1 MRDYG
6 LTRKLHRR
14 LRVLKSRVE
23 KSTDVIDLLDSE
35 PPASPCGEEALK
47 DMPALAAFSLIHWAL
62 EGKHQGHGYGFPCD
76 RPYLVLTQRVKRV
89 STELEHLRTSHLRHN
104 DSDNRP
110 LHNTF
115 RELSMVMNDT
125 GLWDSVARLES
136 DIQVFDTLREAL
148 RIAPKTSQKGLN
160 DNGSPAEMTTIK
172 EAVETF
178 THTIIHSEGYSE
190 NIRYQNMITQI
201 EKYWHKLFA
210 DPTDVDTPNGPL
222 SIRPQRT
229 NNLAEHHFREMT
241 RGYRQKTG
249 KGALGKTLRTML
261 ANTPLVKNL
270 HNAESMTILLHGTS
284 NLAELFAEIE
294 STEVRHEMKKSQEY
308 VEKIPARLKKMTNKA
323 TFPEVLRNCFA
334 KLQSNG
340 ILR

>member
-1 MRDYG
+1 
-6 LTRKLHRR
+6 
-14 LRVLKSRVE
+14 
-23 KSTDVIDLLDSE
+23 
-35 PPASPCGEEALK
+35 
-47 DMPALAAFSLIHWAL
+47 MPARAAFRFIHWAL
-62 EGKHQGHGYGFPCD
+62 EGKHHGHGYGFPCD

-89 STELEHLRTSHLRHN
+89 STELEYLRTIHLRHN

-115 RELSMVMNDT
+115 SELSMVMNDT
-125 GLWDSVARLES
+125 VLWDSVARLES
-136 DIQVFDTLREAL
+136 NIQVFDTLRQAL
-148 RIAPKTSQKGLN
+148 RIAPKTSKKGLN
-160 DNGSPAEMTTIK
+160 DDGSPAEMATIK
-172 EAVETF
+172 KAVETF

-190 NIRYQNMITQI
+190 NIRHQKMIEQI
-201 EKYWHKLFA
+201 ETYWHTLFA
-210 DPTDVDTPNGPL
+210 DPIDVDTPNGSL

-229 NNLAEHHFREMT
+229 NNLAEHHFREVK

-270 HNAESMTILLHGTS
+270 HNAEYMTILLHGKS
-284 NLAELFAEIE
+284 HLAKLFAEIE
-294 STEVRHEMKKSQEY
+294 RTEVRHEMKKSQEY
-308 VEKIPARLKKMTNKA
+308 VEKIPARLKKWTNKT

-340 ILR
+340 ILC